1 MMKNLK
7 MKAKLVISFILILA
21 LMLCLAIFSI
31 LQLKKVNAQ
40 TEIIANQWMSSVYNV
55 GQINYFI
62 TFYRAKE
69 YRHILV
75 TMPEQKEKVG
85 KEMKEALVKLAQYQ
99 TDFEKFPLADESQ
112 KNYNAFKDNLK
123 QFLDESQKIQD
134 LSLKNKNQEAI
145 ETIVGESLKHYS
157 EMVASL
163 DGLTSSIKKGSD
175 QSVLDAHN
183 IASNA
188 QSLIYI
194 ILGLAIILGLIIAF
208 LISLSIS
215 KNVNKLTD
223 AAQKMAVGNVN
234 YDLNIEGKDEIAQLA
249 IVFNELKRSNIEIIN
264 KAKMV
269 AAGDLTISLQKRSEE
284 DELLFSLDNM
294 VKSTARI
301 INEFKEAIENIVNAG
316 QQLQAVAIQISQ
328 GSTEQAAS
336 TEEVSSSMEEMVSN
350 INQNADNARQ
360 TEKIALQASNDINVG
375 SSSVITTVE
384 AMKKIADKI
393 TIIGEIAEKTDLL
406 AINAAIEAARA
417 GEQGKGFA
425 VVASEVR
432 KLAENSQ
439 AAAKEINELSK
450 SSVKIADE
458 SGVLLQKIVPDIQKT
473 ATLVQEISAAS
484 MEQNSGAGQVNN
496 AIMQLNAVTQKNA
509 AAAEEMSSS
518 AEELARQA
526 EQLQDLVSF
535 FKTYTT
541 EENSSRKVTRK
552 KEPVHY
558 SSLKETG
565 KINKMVAFNDNN
577 KKTIDIERDDKDN
590 HFEHF

>member
-1 MMKNLK
+1 MKNLK

-31 LQLKKVNAQ
+31 LQLKKVNTQ
-40 TEIIANQWMSSVYNV
+40 TELIADQWMSSVYNV

-75 TMPEQKEKVG
+75 TTPEQKEKVG
-85 KEMKEALVKLAQYQ
+85 KEMQEALTKLAKYQ

-112 KNYNAFKDNLK
+112 RHYNAFKNNLK
-123 QFLDESQKIQD
+123 HFLEESQKIQD
-134 LSLKNKNQEAI
+134 LSMKNKSQEAI
-145 ETIVGESLKHYS
+145 ETIVGESLKYYT

-163 DGLTSSIKKGSD
+163 DGLSASIKKGSD
-175 QSVLDAHN
+175 QSVEDAHN

-194 ILGLAIILGLIIAF
+194 ILSLAIVLGLIIAF
-208 LISLSIS
+208 LISLSIA

-223 AAQKMAVGNVN
+223 AAQKMAVGNVK

-249 IVFNELKRSNIEIIN
+249 VVFNELKRSNIEIIN

-284 DELLFSLDNM
+284 DELLDSLNNM

-526 EQLQDLVSF
+526 EQLQDLVAF
-535 FKTYTT
+535 FKTYTQ
-541 EENSSRKVTRK
+541 EENTGRRATRK
-552 KEPVHY
+552 KEPVQY

-565 KINKMVAFNDNN
+565 KINKMVAFNESNN
-577 KKTIDIERDDKDN
+577 KTIDIERDDKDN